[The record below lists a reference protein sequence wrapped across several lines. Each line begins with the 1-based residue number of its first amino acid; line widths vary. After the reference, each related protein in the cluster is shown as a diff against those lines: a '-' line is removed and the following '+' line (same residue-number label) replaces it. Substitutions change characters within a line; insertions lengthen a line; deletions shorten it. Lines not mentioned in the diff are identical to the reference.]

1 MIDIKLARSLFSA
14 LPLSCQIVLVGDEN
28 QLPSVGPGNVFHD
41 LLSSRIFKTVSLFQV
56 MRQAEDSDIIRLSS
70 MVLSKEIDFRIFQEK
85 RSLFLSV
92 RDPKFTRTPL
102 LFVRRL
108 FENHEDLH
116 NGIQI
121 LIPMY
126 AGLAGIDAVNEAV
139 SKRYNPNEEKIVRDD
154 KILKKHDKVLQL
166 KNDPELNIMNGDIG
180 KILEITTLKE
190 KDVLL
195 IDFDGRVVC
204 YPVKEIEHLRL
215 AYAISVHKS
224 QGSEYDCVILPI
236 LPSYS
241 LMLRQKSFIQPLPE
255 QRKN

>member
-1 MIDIKLARSLFSA
+1 
-14 LPLSCQIVLVGDEN
+14 
-28 QLPSVGPGNVFHD
+28 
-41 LLSSRIFKTVSLFQV
+41 
-56 MRQAEDSDIIRLSS
+56 
-70 MVLSKEIDFRIFQEK
+70 
-85 RSLFLSV
+85 
-92 RDPKFTRTPL
+92 
-102 LFVRRL
+102 
-108 FENHEDLH
+108 
-116 NGIQI
+116 
-121 LIPMY
+121 MY

-139 SKRYNPNEEKIVRDD
+139 SKRYNPNEEKIVRAD

-241 LMLRQKSFIQPLPE
+241 LMLRQKIIYTAITRAKKKLIILGSLDTLRQTIQKEEVLRQTSLVSRLMEKDDAIRIFDDTIPFDTLGEYDMENLIPYSFME
-255 QRKN
+255 